1 MVDRAGREASAQPL
15 NAQADDACGNCR
27 IDNTGQ
33 KLPAPTN
40 AAANCNGNCW

>member
-15 NAQADDACGNCR
+15 NAQADDVCGALS
-27 IDNTGQ
+27 IDNTGL

-40 AAANCNGNCW
+40 TAANSNGSGW